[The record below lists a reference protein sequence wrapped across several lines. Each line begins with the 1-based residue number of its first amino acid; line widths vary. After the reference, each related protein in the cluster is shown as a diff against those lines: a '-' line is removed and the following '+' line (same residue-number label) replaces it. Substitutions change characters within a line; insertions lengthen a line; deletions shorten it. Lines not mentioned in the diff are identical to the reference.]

1 MKCKSCVS
9 ELPENSLTCEY
20 CGSVFKEEVD
30 PSTAPQQ
37 INVTY
42 SIQDDTVRSG
52 SEDAQVVAVKGGDL
66 DFLKKNQAEREEEQ
80 TDNGCSMIALF
91 IFGLLVIAAI
101 VWIFW

>member
-1 MKCKSCVS
+1 MKCKSCGS

-66 DFLKKNQAEREEEQ
+66 DFLKKNQAEREEQ
-80 TDNGCSMIALF
+80 PGNGCWIALL
-91 IFGLLVIAAI
+91 IGVVVIVATI
-101 VWIFW
+101 WIIAKNL